1 MTDKNLF
8 SIQYASNLSGVG
20 LHTIRA
26 WERRYSAVDPM
37 RSDNGRRSYT
47 HDQIEKLKL
56 LKLLTNKGTSI
67 SQVASL
73 SIDEL
78 KEILDFSAESTHSN
92 ANVTSVEIDFD
103 QCLDRLKAAV
113 SFKKLDILT
122 YELEKISSEVSTRDL
137 CIRVIVPFLRYIG
150 NRYESGELSIAEEH
164 AISSV
169 FKFHIGSYLYSKPA
183 NVTSSKTIAFA
194 TPIGELHEFGII
206 LGALLAKHYGI
217 KFYYLGIN
225 LPCESL
231 LKAAKDL
238 EVDTIVLG
246 VTNPVLDKNV
256 LGEYIEKHF
265 ERLSNVD
272 LWVGGRAGVV
282 KESFFNPKLDFL
294 ETFEKLDKKMSTL

>member
-26 WERRYSAVDPM
+26 WERRYNAVEPM
-37 RSDNGRRSYT
+37 RGDNGRRSYT
-47 HDQIEKLKL
+47 HEQIEKLKL

-73 SIDEL
+73 SIDDL
-78 KEILDFSAESTHSN
+78 KEILDFSTTES
-92 ANVTSVEIDFD
+92 APMAKEVVEIDFD

-122 YELEKISSEVSTRDL
+122 YELEKISSEISLRDL

-150 NRYESGELSIAEEH
+150 TRYESGEISIAEEH

-169 FKFHIGSYLYSKPA
+169 FKFHIGNYLYSVPG
-183 NVTSSKTIAFA
+183 NITSSKTIALA
-194 TPIGELHEFGII
+194 TPEGELHEFGII

-246 VTNPVLDKNV
+246 VTNPVLDKK
-256 LGEYIEKHF
+256 LLSEYIEKHF
-265 ERLSNVD
+265 ERLSNVE
-272 LWVGGRAGVV
+272 LWIGGRAGVV
-282 KESFFNPKLDFL
+282 KESFYNPRLEFL
-294 ETFEKLDKKMSTL
+294 ETFEKLDKKMSSI

>member
-26 WERRYSAVDPM
+26 WERRYNAVSPM
-37 RSDNGRRSYT
+37 RTSNGRRSYT
-47 HDQIEKLKL
+47 QEQIEKLKL

-73 SIDEL
+73 SVDEL
-78 KEILDFSAESTHSN
+78 KEILNFSEDSN
-92 ANVTSVEIDFD
+92 IMSGVPIADIDYE
-103 QCLDRLKAAV
+103 QSLDRLKAAV

-122 YELEKISSEVSTRDL
+122 YELDKISAEVSLRDL
-137 CIRVIVPFLRYIG
+137 CVRIIIPFLRYIG
-150 NRYESGELSIAEEH
+150 NLYENGDISIAEEH

-169 FKFHIGSYLYSKPA
+169 FKFHIGNYLYSKPA
-183 NVTSSKTIAFA
+183 KAKSSKTIALA
-194 TPIGELHEFGII
+194 TPEGELHEFGII

-238 EVDTIVLG
+238 EVDVIILG
-246 VTNPVLDKNV
+246 VTNPVIDKNV
-256 LGEYIEKHF
+256 LSEYIEKHF

-272 LWVGGRAGVV
+272 LWIGGRAGVV
-282 KESFFNPKLDFL
+282 KESFYNPRLDFL
-294 ETFEKLDKKMSTL
+294 ENFEKLDKKMASV

>member
-1 MTDKNLF
+1 MTTKNLF

-26 WERRYSAVDPM
+26 WERRYNAVEPE
-37 RSDNGRRSYT
+37 RTSNGRRSYT
-47 HDQIEKLKL
+47 QEQIEKLKL

-67 SQVASL
+67 SQVAAL

-78 KEILDFSAESTHSN
+78 KEILNFSEETE
-92 ANVTSVEIDFD
+92 VTNFKEEEIDFD
-103 QCLDRLKAAV
+103 LCLDRLKAAV

-122 YELEKISSEVSTRDL
+122 YELDKISSEVSLRDL
-137 CIRVIVPFLRYIG
+137 CIKIIVPFLRHIG
-150 NRYESGELSIAEEH
+150 SLYERGEISIAEEH

-169 FKFHIGSYLYSKPA
+169 FKFHIGNYLYSKPGELK
-183 NVTSSKTIAFA
+183 SSKVVAFA
-194 TPIGELHEFGII
+194 APEGELHEFGII

-238 EVDTIVLG
+238 EVDVVVLG
-246 VTNPVLDKNV
+246 VTNPVLDKKL

-272 LWVGGRAGVV
+272 LWIGGRAGVV
-282 KESFFNPKLDFL
+282 KESFFNPRLDFL
-294 ETFEKLDKKMSTL
+294 ETFEKLDNKMASI

>member
-26 WERRYSAVDPM
+26 WERRYSAVEPE
-37 RSDNGRRSYT
+37 RSENGRRSYT
-47 HDQIEKLKL
+47 HEQIEKLKL

-78 KEILDFSAESTHSN
+78 KEILNFSTLDNNSMHTE
-92 ANVTSVEIDFD
+92 NVVEIDFD

-122 YELEKISSEVSTRDL
+122 YELEKISCEISLRDL

-150 NRYESGELSIAEEH
+150 NRYESGEISIAEEH

-169 FKFHIGSYLYSKPA
+169 FKFHIGNYLYSVPT
-183 NVTSSKTIAFA
+183 NFTSSKTIALA
-194 TPIGELHEFGII
+194 TPEGELHEFGII

-238 EVDTIVLG
+238 EVDTVVLG
-246 VTNPVLDKNV
+246 VTNPVLDKK
-256 LGEYIEKHF
+256 LLSEYIEKHF
-265 ERLSNVD
+265 ERLSNVE
-272 LWVGGRAGVV
+272 LWIGGRAGVV
-282 KESFFNPKLDFL
+282 KESFYNPRLEFL
-294 ETFEKLDKKMSTL
+294 ETFEKLDKKMSSL